1 LANRSPTRCCSGR
14 TIRAALIV
22 EGLSAPLNTGV
33 GLLPFVLSME
43 EQAEW
48 RTWNLSGLKVTQL
61 RVDSQFHLHMWS
73 LERDLL
79 ITFGTP
85 FTLRSPEAEVQTF
98 DPERSMSLCPLLS
111 LMHRSVETFAA
122 SSIGECM
129 LRFEDGSELRGV
141 PHESY
146 EAWESHGTGEL
157 EGASLLCG
165 VGASSPWD

>member
-1 LANRSPTRCCSGR
+1 MN
-14 TIRAALIV
+14 
-22 EGLSAPLNTGV
+22 
-33 GLLPFVLSME
+33 E
-43 EQAEW
+43 EVEW

-61 RVDSQFHLHMWS
+61 RVDFQFHLHMWS

-85 FTLRSPEAEVQTF
+85 FTLRSPEGEVKRF
-98 DPERSMSLCPLLS
+98 DPERSVSLCPLLS

-122 SSIGECM
+122 SSIGECV

-165 VGASSPWD
+165 IGTGSPWG